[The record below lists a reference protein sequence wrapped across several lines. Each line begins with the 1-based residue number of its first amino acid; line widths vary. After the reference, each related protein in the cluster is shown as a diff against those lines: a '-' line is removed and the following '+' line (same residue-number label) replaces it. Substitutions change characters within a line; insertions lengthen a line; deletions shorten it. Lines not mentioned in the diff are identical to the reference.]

1 MSKIATKHRSRGT
14 LGRLFVLVAVAAP
27 ALGACAP
34 DRVIQSTSIPSDFRA
49 RHPIALTHAPVTT
62 DILPAGGRLDARAK
76 EQIRAF
82 AIEYRS
88 AAGGLIAL
96 QVPAMG
102 PGYSH
107 ALVDSVRRELLAA
120 GVKEGVSVSSYQP
133 ADPTLVS
140 PIRLSFIGT
149 KAVVR
154 SRCGD
159 WPRDLASGSSMEG
172 WQNQSYWNHGCAYQ
186 QAFAAQVADPRD
198 LAGPRAE
205 GPSDVAMRTRAIGK
219 VREGEDPGTGWKIEN
234 TSIGTVGAN

>member
-1 MSKIATKHRSRGT
+1 M
-14 LGRLFVLVAVAAP
+14 
-27 ALGACAP
+27 
-34 DRVIQSTSIPSDFRA
+34 
-49 RHPIALTHAPVTT
+49 
-62 DILPAGGRLDARAK
+62 
-76 EQIRAF
+76 
-82 AIEYRS
+82 
-88 AAGGLIAL
+88 
-96 QVPAMG
+96 
-102 PGYSH
+102 
-107 ALVDSVRRELLAA
+107 
-120 GVKEGVSVSSYQP
+120 
-133 ADPTLVS
+133 S

-172 WQNQSYWNHGCAYQ
+172 WQNQPYWNHGCAYQ

-219 VREGEDPGTGWKIEN
+219 VREGEDPGTDWKIEN